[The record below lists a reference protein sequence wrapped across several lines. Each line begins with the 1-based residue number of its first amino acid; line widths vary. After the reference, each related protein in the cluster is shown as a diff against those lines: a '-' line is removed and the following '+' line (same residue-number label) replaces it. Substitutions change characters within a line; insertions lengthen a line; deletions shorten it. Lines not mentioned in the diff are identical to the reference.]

1 MKIGEVQR
9 RLKFDLA
16 MVRVWDRVW
25 VQGGGVYLHF
35 EGKCVNSSRDPVR
48 RLWLRYLGHSGQSS
62 FTCLHFAQLAIAT
75 RDDDRGLAPMR
86 NSKHL
91 RSKRQLTAACTVQ
104 ISTMRTL
111 SLLNQLL
118 LSSTVADSS
127 DMCYC
132 HSHGCTMTLN
142 AGEKVE

>member
-1 MKIGEVQR
+1 
-9 RLKFDLA
+9 
-16 MVRVWDRVW
+16 MVRVRDRVW

-48 RLWLRYLGHSGQSS
+48 RLWLRYLVHSGQGS

-75 RDDDRGLAPMR
+75 RDDDDGGLAPMP

-91 RSKRQLTAACTVQ
+91 RSKRQLTATCTVQ

-118 LSSTVADSS
+118 LSSTVADSI
-127 DMCYC
+127 DMCYY